1 MKKKALISSIL
12 TIAVCVS
19 LIAGA
24 TFALFTS
31 ESQVNVAVTA
41 GKVDVQAMI
50 LNDTM
55 QLFSAL
61 ADPTADPNAEGT
73 LIDENG
79 ATYIYKDRTKEAT
92 FTNGGT
98 ATIVGNTLNLDKVTP
113 GDKVTFNIKI
123 TNRSNIAV
131 QYRVRVACT
140 YGADLFYG
148 LNFKVN
154 DTDFSKVLSHTSAW
168 KPLEAVESG
177 EKEIDNVT
185 VSVDLPIDAGNRYQD
200 KTCKIVYVVE
210 AVQGNA
216 ATSPAPDDEVMSVQ
230 WQDLAYGVSVPA
242 AVNGVIT
249 IYDEVELAAFAASV
263 NAGNTYKGITVAL
276 ADDMDL
282 GGAYWTPIGL
292 NGDTA
297 ATLFQG
303 TFDGQGH
310 TISNMVVDTLNQ
322 NAAVFATRAVVG
334 SYTAAGFFGSL
345 NGTAKNI
352 IFEDASVNHIS
363 TGDQTV
369 NGIAVVAG
377 SIYTRGAIDNVHV
390 NNATVAGNRYVGGIA
405 GYVYG
410 AITNCSVTNATLT
423 ATPNAVAADKY
434 DNGDKVGGIAGYFQS
449 ASVYV
454 ISENAVRNVDIF
466 AYRDAGSIV
475 GAGDAGTAVVANEA
489 KNVNIKIDQET
500 YHYGNKDV
508 NAGEIIGRVMSGT
521 VDPTNKA
528 VSVEIVGCA
537 TVNGKV
543 YGSLS
548 QVLEEETVGDVTINV
563 PESTTI
569 SWKTGAEHGSTP
581 WGAETVGNITV
592 IGAEDGTSK
601 FVATGS
607 GVGPI
612 ANNNKNCS
620 ITFKNITIVDE
631 SVSYAEGSWE
641 FGYLEFAGKVVFEN
655 CVFVNAVMVSGDT
668 TFKNC
673 EFNSNNSNE
682 YDVWVEGG
690 KASFTDCLFEGY
702 RGLKMHEA
710 YGGEINS
717 VTVDNCTFNELSKK
731 PGVAIGTLNAKT
743 TVVIK
748 NSSFINCMPGDQQLF
763 IYETDTDVTTFNF
776 TNENNK
782 VQLIVENDEE
792 LQTLLDKIKTDKSF
806 WNIDLTVTLKAGTY
820 SNDYVINQY
829 PEWNGTVA
837 HDKSNNYA
845 GGVTAGAPIANVT
858 FVGETVSSYS
868 LRGAQSVP
876 AVIFTGKVTVNG
888 FGDAQA
894 GFSSATAVTAFEN
907 IAFTNDYKT
916 VELTA
921 AASNISFNNCVFE
934 GEYVTVGASGCNRIG
949 NVAFDGCTFNG
960 TCISGYVDSLL
971 SVKNSVVNDA
981 PDGFINNQN
990 NGDVTVDNCTVNTG
1004 RYFVRTNGSN
1014 IDITVT
1020 DSDITVY
1027 ESEGTKYLVYFRGSN
1042 ESAAFIDCTLPDDY
1056 TTEGVDA
1063 NSSLTIK
1070 NYNTFEHNIPGVQI
1084 YEDGVTG
1091 EVVLDKV
1098 SAEAPAKLVIP
1109 EGVTTLGSKI
1119 LEGNTTVKEVVIP
1132 LSVTDFGGTPNAAG
1146 TGASGGMFYKSA
1158 VEKVVLPE
1166 GWTEI
1171 PVAAFNQASQ
1181 LKEVNI
1187 PASVTT
1193 IGINA
1198 FAGTGLETLIVPET
1212 VKEIGYGA
1220 FRDMKSLTSVT
1231 IEGDVD
1237 IPNYAF
1243 RACAVLKNVV
1253 LNGKNVTFAGGVI
1266 TDKSGMIFTNL
1277 ENGDGH
1283 EITIQVEN
1291 EVIKDRLIAAD
1302 GAATNYGGYTIKCRM
1317 TSDIEEGGSAVEGL
1331 FKDEATGALYAYNQ
1345 NAYEAALS
1353 SKATE
1358 INVMPGTYTFKT
1370 TGLDSTKTVICA
1382 EGTVF
1387 EGSSSLDMKGA
1398 TVIGATFSNE
1408 NGNAVGGTINGTLKD
1423 CTFTGSNGLRWC
1435 YAGDTVVFEN
1445 CVFDGDVYGA
1455 HFDGGA
1461 NKAIFR
1467 NCTFSG
1473 FNAFGEALEMLTL
1486 ENCTFKANG
1495 RSSYNGINLHGNTE
1509 LTGCTFV
1516 FDGSASTEWVDLC
1529 KNNKTVTFTNCV
1541 VTDGKTEKD
1550 IKTVVGNYGVGN
1562 TIIVDGAYVV
1572 KHDDSTDGVEET
1584 AMIKAAVAK
1593 GAINIWLAD
1602 GNYTMPQDYVF
1613 QGKTLTI
1620 SGTKDAVIDISAI
1633 PTNGSQAFTGATL
1646 VFDGVTLNCATKNYQ
1661 GFTHAASLTY
1671 KNCQINGLQFL
1682 FAENVTFENCDL
1694 NSNGAEH
1701 CVWTYGAKNVTFIG
1715 CDFTYGDRGVNC
1727 YSDNDVDGGKQ
1738 IVTFT
1743 DCTFNTKN
1751 TASDGAVEINSVK
1764 FSVGIEVVLN
1774 GCTAP
1779 TYGEM
1784 AYISK
1789 WDSGNGAKTIVKVDG
1804 VYMVSNDAQLE
1815 NVLKRNEEVIKVKL
1829 LNDVSL
1835 NASDAYLKLGG
1846 EATTSIEIDGNGKK
1860 LTLSTTYWSRL
1871 NLVNPNGVLKI
1882 NNATVTSSQTSGTWN
1897 SYDLTFM
1904 CNVELNKVVFEK
1916 AVALDGCGYAKL
1928 TNVTITETHDYYALW
1943 ISANVGEVTIN
1954 GCTINSDGRG
1964 IKIDDQY
1971 VDADDIVCTKL
1982 SISNATFTTKS
1993 KAAIVVKS
2001 ALGAEITVGENVDI
2015 SNVAKD
2021 TTNAVWVD
2029 EDAANTKELVT
2040 VNGATVIVEP

>member
-98 ATIVGNTLNLDKVTP
+98 ATIVGNTLNLDKITP

-168 KPLEAVESG
+168 KPLEAVENG

-612 ANNNKNCS
+612 ANNNDKCS

-668 TFKNC
+668 EFINC

-690 KASFTDCLFEGY
+690 NASFTKCLFEGY

-731 PGVAIGTLNAKT
+731 PGVAIGTLNAAT

-792 LQTLLDKIKTDKSF
+792 LQTLLNKIQGDKAF

-820 SNDYVINQY
+820 SKDYVINQY
-829 PEWNGTVA
+829 PEWNGTVGRNTG
-837 HDKSNNYA
+837 NNYQ
-845 GGVTAGAPIANVT
+845 GGVPADAPVANVT

-888 FGDAQA
+888 FADAQA
-894 GFSSATAVTAFEN
+894 GFSTATAVTAFEN

-934 GEYVTVGASGCNRIG
+934 GEYVTVGASGANRIG

-960 TCISGYVDSLL
+960 TCISGYVDTLL

-1027 ESEGTKYLVYFRGSN
+1027 ESEGTKHLVYFRGSN

-1063 NSSLTIK
+1063 NSTLTIR
-1070 NYNTFEHNIPGVQI
+1070 NYYTV
-1084 YEDGVTG
+1084 DGVEYYRESITD
-1091 EVVLDKV
+1091 EVALVKV
-1098 SAEAPAKLVIP
+1098 TADAPETLVIP
-1109 EGVTTLGSKI
+1109 YGVTTLGSKI

-1132 LSVTDFGGTPNAAG
+1132 ETVTDFGATLNADGTA
-1146 TGASGGMFYKSA
+1146 ASGGLFYKSA
-1158 VEKVVLPE
+1158 VEKIVLPE
-1166 GWTEI
+1166 GMTELPAGI
-1171 PVAAFNQASQ
+1171 FNQAAN

-1187 PASVTT
+1187 PSTVTK
-1193 IGINA
+1193 IGVQA
-1198 FAGTGLETLIVPET
+1198 FGGSGLETLTVPAT
-1212 VKEIGYGA
+1212 ITEIGYGA

-1237 IPNYAF
+1237 IPIYAF
-1243 RACAVLKNVV
+1243 RACASLKNVV
-1253 LNGKNVTFAGGVI
+1253 LNGKNVTFAGG
-1266 TDKSGMIFTNL
+1266 TGKGMIFTNKQ
-1277 ENGDGH
+1277 NGDGSG
-1283 EITIQVEN
+1283 ITIQVEN
-1291 EVIKDRLIAAD
+1291 EVIKARLMAAD
-1302 GAATNYGGYTIKCRM
+1302 TAAKDYGGYTINCRM
-1317 TSDIEEGGSAVEGL
+1317 TSDIEEGSSAVDGL

-1353 SKATE
+1353 SDATE

-1370 TGLDSTKTVICA
+1370 TGLDSTKTIICA

-1387 EGSSSLDMKGA
+1387 EGGAQLAIGGA
-1398 TVIGATFSNE
+1398 TVVGATFSNPS
-1408 NGNAVGGTINGTLKD
+1408 GAAGTSTVNGTYRN

-1445 CVFDGDVYGA
+1445 CVFDGDLYGA

-1473 FNAFGEALEMLTL
+1473 FNAFGEELKMLTL

-1495 RSSYNGINLHGNTE
+1495 RSAYNGINLHGNTE
-1509 LTGCTFV
+1509 MTGCTFV
-1516 FDGSASTEWVDLC
+1516 FDGSATEWVDLC
-1529 KNNKTVTFTNCV
+1529 KNNKTVTFTDCV
-1541 VTDGKTEKD
+1541 VTDGETKKGIETVVGDYGEGNTIIIDGNKWISEGLTFNVETKTYYVTTGTGLIALGGKSLEGTIEICADLDLKNAAMPT
-1550 IKTVVGNYGVGN
+1550 IGAAYGKELTVVGNGHTISNATTAHTSHNGMKHHGFFYVYTNGKLTISDLTFDNIIIDATNDTSRNYGAAIVVAFMDGGSSVTLNNVDVYNSKVLNSTPNIGDEAGIYVGYQTGALTMKDCDSVN
-1562 TIIVDGAYVV
+1562 CEVAGETTEKTGAFIGMVNSGYTATLTNCTTDLAIGACNRIEGLLII
-1572 KHDDSTDGVEET
+1572 DGVYYVEDAASLAT
-1584 AMIKAAVAK
+1584 AVAA
-1593 GAINIWLAD
+1593 GATDLYLLPGEYD
-1602 GNYTMPQDYVF
+1602 VYGCG
-1613 QGKTLTI
+1613 GKTLTI
-1620 SGTKDAVIDISAI
+1620 SGSKGAILVVTGGEQGEANGQLDYGFDGSTVTFNGVTIKTNNQTYAGYARLTGVYNDCAFINTYCLNNNSTFTGCTFDISGDQYNI
-1633 PTNGSQAFTGATL
+1633 WTWGAPE
-1646 VFDGVTLNCATKNYQ
+1646 ATFN
-1661 GFTHAASLTY
+1661 
-1671 KNCQINGLQFL
+1671 N
-1682 FAENVTFENCDL
+1682 
-1694 NSNGAEH
+1694 
-1701 CVWTYGAKNVTFIG
+1701 
-1715 CDFTYGDRGVNC
+1715 
-1727 YSDNDVDGGKQ
+1727 
-1738 IVTFT
+1738 
-1743 DCTFNTKN
+1743 CTFN
-1751 TASDGAVEINSVK
+1751 SDGKAILLYGTANTKLTV
-1764 FSVGIEVVLN
+1764 N
-1774 GCTAP
+1774 GCTFNDKGGLTALKAAI
-1779 TYGEM
+1779 E
-1784 AYISK
+1784 I
-1789 WDSGNGAKTIVKVDG
+1789 GNDYNKSYELIVNNTTVNGYEINDAGINTGTTLWGNKNSMGTDKLNVVVDG
-1804 VYMVSNDAQLE
+1804 V
-1815 NVLKRNEEVIKVKL
+1815 
-1829 LNDVSL
+1829 DV
-1835 NASDAYLKLGG
+1835 Y
-1846 EATTSIEIDGNGKK
+1846 
-1860 LTLSTTYWSRL
+1860 
-1871 NLVNPNGVLKI
+1871 
-1882 NNATVTSSQTSGTWN
+1882 
-1897 SYDLTFM
+1897 
-1904 CNVELNKVVFEK
+1904 
-1916 AVALDGCGYAKL
+1916 
-1928 TNVTITETHDYYALW
+1928 
-1943 ISANVGEVTIN
+1943 
-1954 GCTINSDGRG
+1954 
-1964 IKIDDQY
+1964 
-1971 VDADDIVCTKL
+1971 
-1982 SISNATFTTKS
+1982 
-1993 KAAIVVKS
+1993 
-2001 ALGAEITVGENVDI
+2001 
-2015 SNVAKD
+2015 
-2021 TTNAVWVD
+2021 
-2029 EDAANTKELVT
+2029 
-2040 VNGATVIVEP
+2040 